1 MEKSHEVAKN
11 ARANEKTPRAST
23 LRVFRKFDEFRP
35 FRLKRRQS
43 AKSSV
48 TEQILGERRD
58 FIKDFRVFEET
69 AMTVIAPTVV
79 YPSLISRACAA
90 LDESP
95 VFKDVPDGYLRVILR
110 IVKKINLKRLNSP
123 ILASRATLAEES
135 GKSVETVHRVVR
147 WLEERGLVEREQRAR
162 PALRGS
168 SSPLVPT
175 QQLLDA
181 LLLSAVARASVDEA
195 HSAKGTRPVAG
206 EPAAVANKSSARPA
220 NQETPFERVGK
231 VLLPRDLAWLVKEQ
245 GMNCSGV
252 LHLMKLAGQSKQRL
266 STVVAATR
274 KYLESLQ
281 GRELYAYLRALL
293 GKGKDFGLRA
303 TEETRGAAETQE
315 REYLKQKA
323 QDLVG
328 RTFQNQDRT
337 LVVKVDDSGVL
348 IEVRNG
354 QRAARPFCR
363 SFVEAIEAGRLRGV

>member
-1 MEKSHEVAKN
+1 M
-11 ARANEKTPRAST
+11 
-23 LRVFRKFDEFRP
+23 
-35 FRLKRRQS
+35 
-43 AKSSV
+43 
-48 TEQILGERRD
+48 
-58 FIKDFRVFEET
+58 T
-69 AMTVIAPTVV
+69 AIAPTVV

-162 PALRGS
+162 PELRGS

-175 QQLLDA
+175 KQLLDA
-181 LLLSAVARASVDEA
+181 LLLSEAARANVNEA
-195 HSAKGTRPVAG
+195 HPNTGAKAL
-206 EPAAVANKSSARPA
+206 AAAKPSSVANKSPARAASPA
-220 NQETPFERVGK
+220 AAFERVGK
-231 VLLPRDLAWLVKEQ
+231 VRLPADLAWLVKEQ

-252 LHLMKLAGQSKQRL
+252 LRLMKIAGQAKQRL

-274 KYLESLQ
+274 KYLEGLQ

-293 GKGKDFGLRA
+293 GKGKDFGYR
-303 TEETRGAAETQE
+303 AAEEAREAAELKE

-323 QDLVG
+323 QTLAG
-328 RTFQNQDRT
+328 RTFQNRDQS
-337 LVVKVDDSGVL
+337 LVVTVDESGLLV
-348 IEVRNG
+348 EVRNG
-354 QRAARPFCR
+354 RRAARPFCR
-363 SFVEAIEAGRLRGV
+363 SFVDAIDAGRLRGVNATNR

>member
-1 MEKSHEVAKN
+1 
-11 ARANEKTPRAST
+11 
-23 LRVFRKFDEFRP
+23 
-35 FRLKRRQS
+35 
-43 AKSSV
+43 
-48 TEQILGERRD
+48 
-58 FIKDFRVFEET
+58 
-69 AMTVIAPTVV
+69 MTFVAPTVV

-123 ILASRATLAEES
+123 ILASRAKLAQES

-162 PALRGS
+162 PELRGS

-175 QQLLDA
+175 KHLLDA
-181 LLLSAVARASVDEA
+181 LLLSDSARAAVDEA
-195 HSAKGTRPVAG
+195 HPSKGSKDEGG
-206 EPAAVANKSSARPA
+206 EPRKVASKSQARTA
-220 NQETPFERVGK
+220 NQGTHTEFVRVGK
-231 VLLPRDLAWLVKEQ
+231 ALLPHDLAWLVKVQ

-252 LHLMKLAGQSKQRL
+252 LHLMKIAGQARQRL

-274 KYLESLQ
+274 KYLEGLR

-293 GKGKDFGLRA
+293 GKGRDFGYR
-303 TEETRGAAETQE
+303 AAEEIRGSAEVQE
-315 REYLKQKA
+315 RVYLMRKA

-328 RTFQNQDRT
+328 RTFQNRDKT
-337 LVVKVDDSGVL
+337 LLVTVEEFGML
-348 IEVRNG
+348 LEVRNG
-354 QRAARPFCR
+354 RRTARPFCR

>member
-1 MEKSHEVAKN
+1 
-11 ARANEKTPRAST
+11 
-23 LRVFRKFDEFRP
+23 
-35 FRLKRRQS
+35 
-43 AKSSV
+43 
-48 TEQILGERRD
+48 
-58 FIKDFRVFEET
+58 
-69 AMTVIAPTVV
+69 MTSIAHTVV

-162 PALRGS
+162 PELRGS

-175 QQLLDA
+175 KQLLDA
-181 LLLSAVARASVDEA
+181 LLLSEAARANVDEA
-195 HSAKGTRPVAG
+195 HPNTGAKASTGKPFS
-206 EPAAVANKSSARPA
+206 VANKSPDRAASPA
-220 NQETPFERVGK
+220 AAFERVGK
-231 VLLPRDLAWLVKEQ
+231 VMLPRDLAWLVKEQ

-252 LHLMKLAGQSKQRL
+252 LHLMKIAGQAKQRL

-274 KYLESLQ
+274 KYLEGLQ

-293 GKGKDFGLRA
+293 GKGKDFGYR
-303 TEETRGAAETQE
+303 AAEEARGTAELEE

-323 QDLVG
+323 QALAG
-328 RTFQNQDRT
+328 RTFQNRDKS
-337 LVVKVDDSGVL
+337 LVVTVDESGIL
-348 IEVRNG
+348 IEMRNG

-363 SFVEAIEAGRLRGV
+363 SFVEAIEAGRLRGA

>member
-1 MEKSHEVAKN
+1 M
-11 ARANEKTPRAST
+11 
-23 LRVFRKFDEFRP
+23 
-35 FRLKRRQS
+35 
-43 AKSSV
+43 
-48 TEQILGERRD
+48 
-58 FIKDFRVFEET
+58 T
-69 AMTVIAPTVV
+69 AIAPTVV

-123 ILASRATLAEES
+123 IFASRATLAEES

-162 PALRGS
+162 PELRGS

-175 QQLLDA
+175 KQLLDA
-181 LLLSAVARASVDEA
+181 LLLSEAARANVDEA
-195 HSAKGTRPVAG
+195 HPNTGAKASTAKPSS
-206 EPAAVANKSSARPA
+206 VANKSPARAASPA
-220 NQETPFERVGK
+220 AAFERVGK
-231 VLLPRDLAWLVKEQ
+231 VMLPRDLAWLVKEQ

-252 LHLMKLAGQSKQRL
+252 LHLMKIAGQAKQRL

-274 KYLESLQ
+274 KYLEGLQ

-293 GKGKDFGLRA
+293 GKGKDFGYR
-303 TEETRGAAETQE
+303 AAEEARGTAELEE

-323 QDLVG
+323 QALAG
-328 RTFQNQDRT
+328 RTFQNRDQS
-337 LVVKVDDSGVL
+337 LVVTVDESGIL
-348 IEVRNG
+348 IEMRNG

-363 SFVEAIEAGRLRGV
+363 SFVEAIEAGRLRGA

>member
-1 MEKSHEVAKN
+1 MAGVDVRGAAPGTRETDLLHPSNLVDKVHAIML
-11 ARANEKTPRAST
+11 AGG
-23 LRVFRKFDEFRP
+23 
-35 FRLKRRQS
+35 S
-43 AKSSV
+43 AWGL
-48 TEQILGERRD
+48 E
-58 FIKDFRVFEET
+58 
-69 AMTVIAPTVV
+69 
-79 YPSLISRACAA
+79 AA
-90 LDESP
+90 T
-95 VFKDVPDGYLRVILR
+95 G
-110 IVKKINLKRLNSP
+110 
-123 ILASRATLAEES
+123 A
-135 GKSVETVHRVVR
+135 VR

-162 PALRGS
+162 PELRGS

-175 QQLLDA
+175 KRLLDA
-181 LLLSAVARASVDEA
+181 LLLSEAARASVDEA
-195 HSAKGTRPVAG
+195 HPNKGPKATAG
-206 EPAAVANKSSARPA
+206 EPSSVANKSPARAA
-220 NQETPFERVGK
+220 NQETPFEFERVGK

-252 LHLMKLAGQSKQRL
+252 LHLMKLAGQAKQRL

-293 GKGKDFGLRA
+293 GKGKDFGFRA

-328 RTFQNQDRT
+328 RTFQNQDQT
-337 LVVKVDDSGVL
+337 LVVTVDDSGVL

>member
-1 MEKSHEVAKN
+1 M
-11 ARANEKTPRAST
+11 
-23 LRVFRKFDEFRP
+23 
-35 FRLKRRQS
+35 
-43 AKSSV
+43 
-48 TEQILGERRD
+48 
-58 FIKDFRVFEET
+58 T
-69 AMTVIAPTVV
+69 AIAPTVV

-162 PALRGS
+162 PELRGS
-168 SSPLVPT
+168 SSPLMPT
-175 QQLLDA
+175 KQLLDA
-181 LLLSAVARASVDEA
+181 LLLSEAARASVDEA
-195 HSAKGTRPVAG
+195 HPNTVAKASTAKPTS
-206 EPAAVANKSSARPA
+206 VANKRPA
-220 NQETPFERVGK
+220 RAASPAAAFERVGK
-231 VLLPRDLAWLVKEQ
+231 VMLPRDLAWLVKEQ

-252 LHLMKLAGQSKQRL
+252 LHLMKIAGQAKQRL

-274 KYLESLQ
+274 KYLEGLQ

-293 GKGKDFGLRA
+293 GKGKDFGYR
-303 TEETRGAAETQE
+303 AAEEARGTAELEE

-323 QDLVG
+323 QALAG
-328 RTFQNQDRT
+328 RTFQNRDQS
-337 LVVKVDDSGVL
+337 LVVTVDESGIL
-348 IEVRNG
+348 IEMRNG

-363 SFVEAIEAGRLRGV
+363 SFVEAIEAGRLRGA

>member
-1 MEKSHEVAKN
+1 M
-11 ARANEKTPRAST
+11 
-23 LRVFRKFDEFRP
+23 
-35 FRLKRRQS
+35 
-43 AKSSV
+43 
-48 TEQILGERRD
+48 
-58 FIKDFRVFEET
+58 T
-69 AMTVIAPTVV
+69 AIAPTVV

-162 PALRGS
+162 PELRGS

-175 QQLLDA
+175 KQLLDA
-181 LLLSAVARASVDEA
+181 LLLSEAARASVDEA
-195 HSAKGTRPVAG
+195 HPNTGAKASAAKPSS
-206 EPAAVANKSSARPA
+206 VANKSPVGAASPA
-220 NQETPFERVGK
+220 ATFERVGK
-231 VLLPRDLAWLVKEQ
+231 VRLPADLAWLVKQQ

-252 LHLMKLAGQSKQRL
+252 LHLMKLAGQVKQRL

-274 KYLESLQ
+274 KYLEGLE
-281 GRELYAYLRALL
+281 GRELYAYIRALL
-293 GKGKDFGLRA
+293 GKGKDFGYRA
-303 TEETRGAAETQE
+303 TEQTREAAEQE
-315 REYLKQKA
+315 ERVYLKQKA
-323 QDLVG
+323 QALAG
-328 RTFQNQDRT
+328 RTFQNRDQS
-337 LVVKVDDSGVL
+337 LVVTVDESGVL

-363 SFVEAIEAGRLRGV
+363 SFVEAIEAGRLRGA